1 MNISLIIDD
10 GLNRMVPVG
19 ILDSYS
25 NAQIIDI
32 FNSRNDVSSAII
44 SQYYKIK
51 KNVEYQ
57 SVGKNSLYP

>member
-51 KNVEYQ
+51 RMLDISRLEKI
-57 SVGKNSLYP
+57 LYTP